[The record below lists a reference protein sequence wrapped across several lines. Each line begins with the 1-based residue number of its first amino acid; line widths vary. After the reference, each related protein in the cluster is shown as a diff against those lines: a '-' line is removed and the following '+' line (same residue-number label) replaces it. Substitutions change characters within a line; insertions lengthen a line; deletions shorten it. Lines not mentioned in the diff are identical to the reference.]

1 MISTSRRPPGPAR
14 SNARLAALLGL
25 AAVTFSAVS
34 SSGCRKAAA
43 PPAESPA
50 WTLTQA
56 AEALVSDAT
65 LRNQIFKALDAAAT
79 AGTDPSI
86 SKFHVRAATV
96 VASGG
101 VERVIVGGNS
111 EYAYYPEAIHGE
123 TSLMNHVISQVGPDE
138 ARRRVRF
145 VAFYSEQ
152 CGGGGSCGDC
162 RDYLMTTTAWPDLL
176 MVCGQSTDRTVHV
189 DQFAK
194 WIVPEERFPA
204 VTGDATGLPAAQL
217 DGLVAAALDA
227 RAGGVALFTTDAEHL
242 GVAAISTT
250 GRIYRAAG
258 ADDAAFHYRYPVG
271 AALQQAATYRDYF
284 VEAVVVAGAPGRLPR
299 LSYRDRQ
306 YGNEFSSFNRKRGL
320 PPIRL
325 ILVEQAADGSRR
337 YRLST
342 FEEALP
348 GAFGA
353 ADFMPEAVERFLS
366 RAPAP
371 AAAH

>member
-1 MISTSRRPPGPAR
+1 MTTTTFRRPRTAGTLIA
-14 SNARLAALLGL
+14 AAGLVALA
-25 AAVTFSAVS
+25 TSAVMA
-34 SSGCRKAAA
+34 SGCRRG
-43 PPAESPA
+43 PEPVEPAV
-50 WTLTQA
+50 WKLTQTS
-56 AEALVSDAT
+56 EALVADAA
-65 LRNQIFKALDAAAT
+65 LRRQIFKALDAAAS

-96 VASGG
+96 VERDG

-123 TSLMNHVISQVGPDE
+123 TSLMNHVISTVGPDA
-138 ARRRVRF
+138 ARRGVRF

-189 DQFAK
+189 DRFAK
-194 WIVPEERFPA
+194 WVVPEDRFPV
-204 VTGDATGLPAAQL
+204 VTAEQTGLEAAQL
-217 DGLVAAALDA
+217 DALVTAALEA
-227 RAGGVALFTTDAEHL
+227 RAGGVALFTADTEHL
-242 GVAAISTT
+242 GVAALTTT

-271 AALQQAATYRDYF
+271 AALQQAATYRDYL
-284 VEAVVVAGAPGRLPR
+284 VRAIVVAAAPGRLPR

-320 PPIRL
+320 EPIRL
-325 ILVEQAADGSRR
+325 ILVEQTAELSHR
-337 YRLST
+337 YRLSS

-353 ADFMPEAVERFLS
+353 ADFMPEAVERFLA
-366 RAPAP
+366 RAPSP
-371 AAAH
+371 VR

>member
-1 MISTSRRPPGPAR
+1 MTTITFRRPRAAATVTAAAGLVA
-14 SNARLAALLGL
+14 LAALALG
-25 AAVTFSAVS
+25 A
-34 SSGCRKAAA
+34 SGCRK
-43 PPAESPA
+43 SPA
-50 WTLTQA
+50 PTESTGWKLTPA
-56 AEALVSDAT
+56 SEALVADAALQT
-65 LRNQIFKALDAAAT
+65 QIFKALDAAAS

-96 VASGG
+96 VETGG

-111 EYAYYPEAIHGE
+111 EYAHYPEAIHGE
-123 TSLMNHVISQVGPDE
+123 TSLMNHVISQVGPE
-138 ARRRVRF
+138 AARRRVRF

-194 WIVPEERFPA
+194 WVVPEDRFPT
-204 VTGDATGLPAAQL
+204 VTADQTGLAAAQL
-217 DGLVAAALDA
+217 DALVTAALEA
-227 RAGGVALFTTDAEHL
+227 RAGGVALFTNETEHL
-242 GVAAISTT
+242 GVAALTTT

-271 AALQQAATYRDYF
+271 AALQQAATYQDYF
-284 VEAVVVAGAPGRLPR
+284 VQALVVAGVPGRLPR

-325 ILVEQAADGSRR
+325 ILVEQAADLSRR
-337 YRLST
+337 YRLSS

-353 ADFMPEAVERFLS
+353 ADFMPEAVDRFLA
-366 RAPAP
+366 RAPSP
-371 AAAH
+371 AH